1 MKKCPFCSK
10 YLMHQRAVICIHCG
24 RNVVTGEAIPVAAPS
39 KKTPVSRPPKISPET
54 PPPKVSSAAPASEKP
69 PRGTGR
75 KIFFMLTLIC
85 VMAAAIFAGAYGF
98 KVYSNYKTPEA
109 GSIAV
114 TVNGVSPVTY
124 TAVPPAMPLTPKESA
139 DEVKQI
145 AGSGKVS
152 SETAKNNGNE
162 AAVHAGFRSQ
172 KLLDDHFKKHAGE
185 FGNITQSQY
194 LAAAQNLLNSKPGG
208 DILSKTRAN
217 GDVILYNKATN
228 EFGVKTV
235 DGTIRTYFKP
245 SDGINYFNRQK

>member
-1 MKKCPFCSK
+1 
-10 YLMHQRAVICIHCG
+10 MHQRAVICIHCG
-24 RNVVTGEAIPVAAPS
+24 RNITADETLSAATS
-39 KKTPVSRPPKISPET
+39 SNK
-54 PPPKVSSAAPASEKP
+54 SSAAPPPGISPGTRPSKVSSTATVSERP

-75 KIFFMLTLIC
+75 KVFYMLKLIC
-85 VMAAAIFAGAYGF
+85 VMAAVIFAGAYGF
-98 KVYSNYKTPEA
+98 RVYSNYKTPEA

-114 TVNGVSPVTY
+114 TVTGVSHVTY
-124 TAVPPAMPLTPKESA
+124 TAVPPAMPLMLKESA
-139 DEVKQI
+139 DDVKQI

-152 SETAKNNGNE
+152 SETAKNNRNE
-162 AAVHAGFRSQ
+162 AAVHAGFKSQ

-185 FGNITQSQY
+185 FGSITQSQY

-208 DILSKTRAN
+208 NILSKTRAN